1 MRVADYIV
9 SFLASKNIDCIF
21 TVSGGGSIF
30 LCDALVLEKK
40 IKYVACH
47 HEQAA
52 SIAAEAYARIKGDL
66 GVALVTSGPGGTNA
80 ITGTVGCWLDHV
92 PQLTISGQVFS
103 GQTILNHPGLRTKGV
118 QEINIVDIVK
128 PFTKYA
134 VMVTDELSIKYHLE
148 KAFHLAKFG
157 RPGPVWLD
165 IPADIQNKNIDP
177 KSLES
182 YIPENEINDNKSL
195 NDLVIKIALLLNEA
209 KRPLIHVGQGIRISK
224 AQKKLLKLIE
234 NYNIPFLTAMNGFD
248 LMDYDHPLNAGYSGS
263 FAQRGANFAV
273 QTCDFYLAIG
283 TRLSLAQTGFNAK
296 DYARNA
302 HVVMVDIDQAELD
315 KDTVP
320 IDIKVCSDA
329 GIFLD
334 YFNNELNKFKFEKS
348 HWINWA
354 NQCKEWKIKY
364 PVVKKEY
371 FEINNFVNSYVF
383 LDMLS
388 NELTAEDIIVTDMG
402 FAFQNTYQA
411 FKVKFG
417 QRVISNSGLAPMGWG
432 LPAAIGAFFS
442 QKKKGKII
450 CISGEGG
457 LMMNIQELATIMHHQ
472 IPVKLFIFN
481 NGGYL
486 TIKQTQELG
495 FEGRLMGSTKESGI
509 DFPNFLKIADAHSLN
524 SLRIYNHKE
533 LSKNIKS
540 IISSDKS
547 VVCELMMDP
556 NQVQAPKLINRRNS
570 DGTFKQTALEDSY
583 PFLDQSEIDE
593 NLNIT
598 KTNRKK

>member
-1 MRVADYIV
+1 MRVADYV
-9 SFLASKNIDCIF
+9 MSFLASKNVDCIF
-21 TVSGGGSIF
+21 TVTGGGAIF
-30 LCDALVLEKK
+30 LCDALGLDKN

-52 SIAAEAYARIKGDL
+52 SIAAEAYARIKCDL

-128 PFTKYA
+128 PITKYA
-134 VMVTDELSIKYHLE
+134 VMVTDASSIRYHLE
-148 KAFHLAKFG
+148 KALYLAKTG
-157 RPGPVWLD
+157 RPGPVWID

-177 KSLES
+177 AKLNGFTPDKQE
-182 YIPENEINDNKSL
+182 IEKNEL
-195 NDLVIKIALLLNEA
+195 TRLVNQIALLLKGA
-209 KRPLIHVGQGIRISK
+209 KRPLIHIGQGIRISG
-224 AQKKLLKLIE
+224 AEKKLLKMIDSFQM
-234 NYNIPFLTAMNGFD
+234 PFVTAMNGLD
-248 LMDYDHPLNAGYSGS
+248 LIDYNHPLNIGYPGT

-283 TRLSLAQTGFNAK
+283 TRLSLAQTGYNAQ

-302 HVVMVDIDQAELD
+302 HVIMVDIDQAELD

-329 GIFLD
+329 GRFLD
-334 YFNNELNKFKFEKS
+334 AFNEKLHITDFLNP
-348 HWINWA
+348 HWKNWV
-354 NQCKEWKIKY
+354 NQCQEWKLRY
-364 PVVKKEY
+364 PVAKKEY
-371 FEINNFVNSYVF
+371 FEIKDSVNSYVF

-388 NELTAEDIIVTDMG
+388 NELTSEDIVVTDMG

-411 FKVKFG
+411 FKVKSG

-432 LPAAIGAFFS
+432 LPAAVGAFFA
-442 QKKKGKII
+442 QKKKGRII

-457 LMMNIQELATIMHHQ
+457 LMMNIQELSTIMHHQ

-495 FEGRLMGSTKESGI
+495 FESRLMGSTKESGI
-509 DFPNFLKIADAHSLN
+509 DFPDFLKLADAHSLEAI
-524 SLRIYNHKE
+524 RICNHKE
-533 LSKNIKS
+533 LSKKL
-540 IISSDKS
+540 SDIVS
-547 VVCELMMDP
+547 NPNAVVCELMMDP
-556 NQVQAPKLINRRNS
+556 DQVQAPKSINRRNV
-570 DGTFKQTALEDSY
+570 DGTISQTALEDSF

-593 NLNIT
+593 NLSIINDKI
-598 KTNRKK
+598 

>member
-1 MRVADYIV
+1 MRVADYV
-9 SFLASKNIDCIF
+9 MNFLASKNVNHIF
-21 TVSGGGSIF
+21 TVSGGGAIF
-30 LCDALVLEKK
+30 LCDALSLEKN

-80 ITGTVGCWLDHV
+80 ITGTAGCWLDHV

-118 QEINIVDIVK
+118 QEINIVDMVK
-128 PFTKYA
+128 PITKYA
-134 VMVTDELSIKYHLE
+134 VMITDPLSIRYHLE
-148 KAFHLAKFG
+148 KALYLAKTG
-157 RPGPVWLD
+157 RPGPVWID
-165 IPADIQNKNIDP
+165 IPADIQNTNIDST
-177 KSLES
+177 KLNGFV
-182 YIPENEINDNKSL
+182 PEQQKKEINDFIELVDQVVSL
-195 NDLVIKIALLLNEA
+195 LKEA
-209 KRPLIHVGQGIRISK
+209 KRPLIHIGQGVRISG
-224 AQKKLLKLIE
+224 AVEKLLNLIDV
-234 NYNIPFLTAMNGFD
+234 YKIPFVTAMNGLD
-248 LMDYDHPLNAGYSGS
+248 IIDYGHPLNAGYPGT

-283 TRLSLAQTGFNAK
+283 TRLSLAQTGYNAQ

-302 HVVMVDIDQAELD
+302 HVVMVDIDEAELN

-329 GIFLD
+329 GEFLD
-334 YFNNELNKFKFEKS
+334 ALTKKLALAGIEMTNWKT
-348 HWINWA
+348 WIN
-354 NQCKEWKIKY
+354 QCQEWKLKY
-364 PVVKKEY
+364 PVTTKEY
-371 FEINNFVNSYVF
+371 YEITDFVNSYVF

-388 NELTAEDIIVTDMG
+388 NELTPEDIVVTDMG

-411 FKVKFG
+411 FKIKSG

-432 LPAAIGAFFS
+432 LPAAVGAFFAQ
-442 QKKKGKII
+442 QKKGRII
-450 CISGEGG
+450 CITGEGG

-472 IPVKLFIFN
+472 IPVKIFIFN

-509 DFPNFLKIADAHSLN
+509 EFPDFLKLADAHSFE
-524 SLRIYNHKE
+524 SIRIFNHKE
-533 LSKNIKS
+533 LSEKITEIVLNPNP
-540 IISSDKS
+540 

-556 NQVQAPKLINRRNS
+556 DQLQAPKSINRRNV
-570 DGTFKQTALEDSY
+570 DGTIKQTALEDSY
-583 PFLDQSEIDE
+583 PFLDQSEIDK
-593 NLNIT
+593 NLGIVNNI
-598 KTNRKK
+598 

>member
-1 MRVADYIV
+1 MRLADYV
-9 SFLASKNIDCIF
+9 MNFLASKDVGCIF
-21 TVSGGGSIF
+21 TVTGGGAIF
-30 LCDALVLEKK
+30 LCDALGLQKN
-40 IKYVACH
+40 IKYIACH

-52 SIAAEAYARIKGDL
+52 SMAAEAYARIKGDL

-103 GQTILNHPGLRTKGV
+103 SQTIDNHPGLRTKGV
-118 QEINIVDIVK
+118 QEINIIDIVK
-128 PFTKYA
+128 PITKYA
-134 VMVTDELSIKYHLE
+134 VMITDASSIRYHLE
-148 KAFHLAKFG
+148 KALYLSKAD
-157 RPGPVWLD
+157 RPGPVWID
-165 IPADIQNKNIDP
+165 IPADIQNTNIDP
-177 KSLES
+177 TKLNGF
-182 YIPENEINDNKSL
+182 IPDRQKKDENEFIR
-195 NDLVIKIALLLNEA
+195 LVDKVALLLKQA
-209 KRPLIHVGQGIRISK
+209 KRPLIHIGQGVRISG
-224 AQKKLLKLIE
+224 AEKKIFNLIDAHQ
-234 NYNIPFLTAMNGFD
+234 IPFVTAMNGLD
-248 LMDYDHPLNAGYSGS
+248 LMDYSHPLNAGYPGT

-283 TRLSLAQTGFNAK
+283 TRLSLAQTGYNAK

-320 IDIKVCSDA
+320 IDIKICSDA
-329 GIFLD
+329 GEFLD
-334 YFNNELNKFKFEKS
+334 ALIYKLGICNIKNP
-348 HWINWA
+348 NWKKWG
-354 NQCKEWKIKY
+354 NQCQEWKLRY
-364 PVVKKEY
+364 PVAKKEY
-371 FEINNFVNSYVF
+371 FEIKDFVNSYVF
-383 LDMLS
+383 LDKLS
-388 NELTAEDIIVTDMG
+388 NELTSEDIVVTDMG

-411 FKVKFG
+411 FKVKAG

-432 LPAAIGAFFS
+432 LPAAVGAFFAQS
-442 QKKKGKII
+442 KKGRII

-495 FEGRLMGSTKESGI
+495 FQSRIMGSTKESGL
-509 DFPNFLKIADAHSLN
+509 DFPDFLKLAGAHSLE
-524 SLRIYNHKE
+524 SIRIFNHKE
-533 LSKNIKS
+533 LSEKLSGIVTNPNA
-540 IISSDKS
+540 

-556 NQVQAPKLINRRNS
+556 DQVQAPKSINRRNA
-570 DGTFKQTALEDSY
+570 DGTIKQTALEDSY

-593 NLNIT
+593 NLSIVGN
-598 KTNRKK
+598 